1 MLGFVSC
8 GVVAQA
14 YDGLDAWTLVIGGIR
29 VKAMMG
35 KACGLSVPLALAMLL
50 ASGPAWA
57 QDTDAEEIRSET
69 EKALE
74 RGDIQ
79 RDAPL
84 AEQVRQH
91 ADDISKDPSL
101 QHEPPTPKAPPPP
114 RDASSGIPIPG
125 EVFLYLLIAVL
136 AVALCVVGHHLYG
149 TYAVGRRVSKKV
161 DQPLHVATQ
170 PIVRSADAPLPD
182 LDEIERLARAGA
194 YAEAIHL
201 MLLRALEALRQRLG
215 TSWAKSMTS
224 REIARRSE
232 LPASD
237 RSALKMLV
245 GAVEISRFGGQSANE
260 QIYRAC
266 LDQYRLIGESGM
278 TRA

>member
-1 MLGFVSC
+1 MLC
-8 GVVAQA
+8 
-14 YDGLDAWTLVIGGIR
+14 
-29 VKAMMG
+29 
-35 KACGLSVPLALAMLL
+35 
-50 ASGPAWA
+50 ASAPAWA
-57 QDTDAEEIRSET
+57 QDAEEIRSET
-69 EKALE
+69 ERALAG
-74 RGDIQ
+74 GDIQ

-84 AEQVRQH
+84 AERVRQQ
-91 ADDISKDPSL
+91 ADDIAKDPSL
-101 QHEPPTPKAPPPP
+101 QHEPPTPKAPEPEESK
-114 RDASSGIPIPG
+114 SSIPIPG
-125 EVFLYLLIAVL
+125 EIFLVLLIAVL
-136 AVALCVVGHHLYG
+136 AVALCIVGYHLYG
-149 TYAVGRRVSKKV
+149 TYGFGRRVSKKKI
-161 DQPLHVATQ
+161 DQPLQLATQ

-201 MLLRALEALRQRLG
+201 MLLRALEALRRRLG

-266 LDQYRLIGESGM
+266 LDQYRLIGESAM
-278 TRA
+278 ANA

>member
-1 MLGFVSC
+1 MNC
-8 GVVAQA
+8 KAR
-14 YDGLDAWTLVIGGIR
+14 GLWVL
-29 VKAMMG
+29 
-35 KACGLSVPLALAMLL
+35 LALAMLC
-50 ASGPAWA
+50 ASEPAWS
-57 QDTDAEEIRSET
+57 QETDAEQIRNET

-84 AEQVRQH
+84 AERVRQQ
-91 ADDISKDPSL
+91 AGNIAKDPSL
-101 QHEPPTPKAPPPP
+101 QHEPPTPMAPPPEP
-114 RDASSGIPIPG
+114 RSGIPIPP

-136 AVALCVVGHHLYG
+136 AVALCIVGYHLYG
-149 TYAVGRRVSKKV
+149 TYGFGGRVSKKKI
-161 DQPLHVATQ
+161 DQPLQVASQ
-170 PIVRSADAPLPD
+170 PIVRTADAPLPD

-201 MLLRALEALRQRLG
+201 MLLRALEALRRRLG
-215 TSWAKSMTS
+215 TSWAKSLTS

-237 RSALKMLV
+237 RNALKMLV
-245 GAVEISRFGGQSANE
+245 GAVEISRFGGQNANE

-266 LDQYRLIGESGM
+266 LDQYRLIGESAM

>member
-1 MLGFVSC
+1 MRCRARG
-8 GVVAQA
+8 
-14 YDGLDAWTLVIGGIR
+14 AWVL
-29 VKAMMG
+29 
-35 KACGLSVPLALAMLL
+35 LALAMLC
-50 ASGPAWA
+50 ASPPAWP
-57 QDTDAEEIRSET
+57 QETDADEIRNET
-69 EKALE
+69 EKAIE

-84 AEQVRQH
+84 AERVRQQ
-91 ADDISKDPSL
+91 ANDIAKDPSL

-114 RDASSGIPIPG
+114 SSSVPIPG

-136 AVALCVVGHHLYG
+136 AIALCIVGYHLYG
-149 TYAVGRRVSKKV
+149 TYGFGRRVSKKKI
-161 DQPLHVATQ
+161 DQPLQVATQ
-170 PIVRSADAPLPD
+170 PIARTAEAPLPD
-182 LDEIERLARAGA
+182 LDEIERLARSGA

-201 MLLRALEALRQRLG
+201 MLLRALEALRRRLG

-266 LDQYRLIGESGM
+266 LDQYRLIGESAM
-278 TRA
+278 AQA

>member
-1 MLGFVSC
+1 MRGW
-8 GVVAQA
+8 
-14 YDGLDAWTLVIGGIR
+14 DTETPVIGGIR
-29 VKAMMG
+29 VQATKG
-35 KACGLSVPLALAMLL
+35 KARGLWVLLALALL
-50 ASGPAWA
+50 CASAPARS
-57 QDTDAEEIRSET
+57 QETDAEQIRNET

-84 AEQVRQH
+84 AERVRQH
-91 ADDISKDPSL
+91 ADDIAKDPSL
-101 QHEPPTPKAPPPP
+101 QHEPPAPKDPPS
-114 RDASSGIPIPG
+114 ASSGGIPIPPKI
-125 EVFLYLLIAVL
+125 FLYLLIAVL
-136 AVALCVVGHHLYG
+136 AVALCIVGYHLYA
-149 TYAVGRRVSKKV
+149 TYALGRRVSKKA
-161 DQPLHVATQ
+161 DQTLQAATQ
-170 PIVRSADAPLPD
+170 PIARTADAPLPD

-201 MLLRALEALRQRLG
+201 MLLRALEALRRRLG
-215 TSWAKSMTS
+215 TSWAKSLTS

-237 RSALKMLV
+237 RGALKMLV

-278 TRA
+278 AQA

>member
-14 YDGLDAWTLVIGGIR
+14 FEGLDTWTPVIGGTR
-29 VKAMMG
+29 VKAMIG
-35 KACGLSVPLALAMLL
+35 KACGLWVPLALAMLL

-91 ADDISKDPSL
+91 ADDIAKDPSL
-101 QHEPPTPKAPPPP
+101 QHEPPTPKAPPP
-114 RDASSGIPIPG
+114 RGNSSGMPIPG
-125 EVFLYLLIAVL
+125 EVFLYLLIVVL
-136 AVALCVVGHHLYG
+136 AVALCVVGYHLYG
-149 TYAVGRRVSKKV
+149 TYAAGRRVSKKV
-161 DQPLHVATQ
+161 DQPLQVASQ
-170 PIVRSADAPLPD
+170 PVVRSADAPLPD

-201 MLLRALEALRQRLG
+201 MLLRALEALRRRLG

-237 RSALKMLV
+237 RSALRMLV

-278 TRA
+278 ARA

>member
-1 MLGFVSC
+1 MRCRARG
-8 GVVAQA
+8 
-14 YDGLDAWTLVIGGIR
+14 AWVL
-29 VKAMMG
+29 
-35 KACGLSVPLALAMLL
+35 LALAMLC
-50 ASGPAWA
+50 ASPPAWP
-57 QDTDAEEIRSET
+57 QETDADEIRNET
-69 EKALE
+69 EKAIE

-84 AEQVRQH
+84 AERVRQQ
-91 ADDISKDPSL
+91 ANDIAKDPSL

-114 RDASSGIPIPG
+114 SSSVPIPG

-136 AVALCVVGHHLYG
+136 AVALCIVGYHLYG
-149 TYAVGRRVSKKV
+149 TYGFGRRVSKKKV
-161 DQPLHVATQ
+161 DQPLQVASQ
-170 PIVRSADAPLPD
+170 PILRTGDAPLPD
-182 LDEIERLARAGA
+182 LDEIERLARSGA

-201 MLLRALEALRQRLG
+201 MLLRALEALRRRLG

-245 GAVEISRFGGQSANE
+245 GAVEISRFGGQNANE

-266 LDQYRLIGESGM
+266 LDQYRLIGESAM
-278 TRA
+278 AQA

>member
-1 MLGFVSC
+1 MK
-8 GVVAQA
+8 
-14 YDGLDAWTLVIGGIR
+14 DR
-29 VKAMMG
+29 
-35 KACGLSVPLALAMLL
+35 ACGLWVLLALAMLF
-50 ASGPAWA
+50 ASGPVRA

-74 RGDIQ
+74 GGDIQ

-84 AEQVRQH
+84 AERVRQH
-91 ADDISKDPSL
+91 ADDVAKDPSL

-114 RDASSGIPIPG
+114 DSSGGIPIPP
-125 EVFLYLLIAVL
+125 EIFLYLLIAVI
-136 AVALCVVGHHLYG
+136 AIALCIVAYHLYG
-149 TYAVGRRVSKKV
+149 TYAFGRRVSKKV
-161 DQPLHVATQ
+161 DQPLQVATQ
-170 PIVRSADAPLPD
+170 PIMRPAGDAPLPD

-201 MLLRALEALRQRLG
+201 MLLRALEALRRRLG
-215 TSWAKSMTS
+215 TSWAKSLTS

-237 RSALKMLV
+237 RSALRMLV
-245 GAVEISRFGGQSANE
+245 GAVEISRFGGKSANE

-266 LDQYRLIGESGM
+266 LDQYRLIGESAM
-278 TRA
+278 AQA